1 MRDALGG
8 TVVLTII
15 VVFIVFVLSYLA
27 FNVNYTKTFRMKD
40 KIVSCYNKCSSKKN
54 NPDKNCVTECNDEI
68 ASYAKTIGYEQGIQ
82 CPTNWVSE
90 NYYCYKEVIVTK
102 EAEGTV
108 LTEKGRNKKYY
119 RIITKINIDLPI
131 IKKIFDYG
139 WFSIEGQTNAYTT
152 D

>member
-40 KIVSCYNKCSSKKN
+40 KVVSCYNNCASKKK
-54 NPDKNCVTECNDEI
+54 PGENCVTKCGKEVE
-68 ASYAKTIGYEQGIQ
+68 SYAKTIGYEPKIQ
-82 CPTNWVSE
+82 CSNGWTSA
-90 NYYCYKEVIVTK
+90 NYYCYKEVIVK
-102 EAEGTV
+102 KSDDGGV
-108 LTEKGRNKKYY
+108 LAEKGRTKKYY
-119 RIITKINIDLPI
+119 RIVTKINIDLPI

-139 WFSIEGQTNAYTT
+139 WFSVEGQTNAYPI